1 MGLEINSESETEH
14 QETIRKHEKN
24 IRKHDNKD
32 ILFDN
37 NLTEKEL
44 LQMIAKDTN
53 RTAKN
58 VAFYF
63 WVSMISVAYILFQ
76 LFQAQS

>member
-1 MGLEINSESETEH
+1 MDELEKGAGTDAKSDNQMTE
-14 QETIRKHEKN
+14 KEKLH
-24 IRKHDNKD
+24 KNK
-32 ILFDN
+32 
-37 NLTEKEL
+37 LTEKEL

-63 WVSMISVAYILFQ
+63 WITIISVAYVAYTL
-76 LFQAQS
+76 LESL

>member
-1 MGLEINSESETEH
+1 MTEDLNKMT
-14 QETIRKHEKN
+14 EEEKLH
-24 IRKHDNKD
+24 KNKM
-32 ILFDN
+32 
-37 NLTEKEL
+37 TEKEL

-63 WVSMISVAYILFQ
+63 WLGIISFAYVLFQ
-76 LFQAQS
+76 LFQALS

>member
-1 MGLEINSESETEH
+1 MTEDLNKMT
-14 QETIRKHEKN
+14 EEEKLH
-24 IRKHDNKD
+24 KNKM
-32 ILFDN
+32 
-37 NLTEKEL
+37 TEKEL